1 MKKNELVLRQYVRE
15 CLIAETLLT
24 EGVLDPGILKA
35 VFLAGGPGS
44 GKSYTA
50 KIIFGGNVKSS
61 LSQGTRV
68 GLKILNSDPAFEH
81 FLSKMMGEKGP
92 EGAGQFQMV
101 GVSPKDLARISD
113 TNPELSYQ
121 IGMQPEDPV
130 TGERM
135 GVPPDSPRGKAKKL
149 KKAQKGLWQKG
160 RLGIIY
166 DGTGDDYD
174 SISKKKLQAEAL
186 GYDTAMVFINT
197 TLEVAQERNADRDR
211 VLPEDLVEE
220 IWTEVA
226 ANLGGFQGL
235 FRPNFYIIDNTVYG
249 PPPEEVVSALQQ
261 FVTQPIQNPIGREWV
276 KVNLAL
282 KGEEEIQRKA
292 PGARGRLLGRSIHG
306 EARRSPSGRG

>member
-1 MKKNELVLRQYVRE
+1 MKNNARLLRRYIRE
-15 CLIAETLLT
+15 RLIAETLLL

-50 KIIFGGNVKSS
+50 KIIFGGDVKSS
-61 LSQGTRV
+61 LSMATQV

-81 FLSKMMGEKGP
+81 FLGKMLGEKGP

-101 GVSPKDLARISD
+101 GISPKDLARISD

-121 IGMQPEDPV
+121 IGMQPDDPV
-130 TGERM
+130 TGEPM
-135 GVPPDSPRGKAKKL
+135 GVPPDSPRGKAKRI
-149 KKAQKGLWQKG
+149 KKKQKGLWQEG

-174 SISKKKLQAEAL
+174 SISKKRAQAEEL

-211 VLPEDLVEE
+211 VLPEKLVEK
-220 IWTEVA
+220 IWTEVQ
-226 ANLGGFQGL
+226 ANLGGFQQL
-235 FRPNFYIIDNTVYG
+235 FGSDFYIIDNTVYG
-249 PPPEEVVSALQQ
+249 PPPEAVAKALSR
-261 FVTQPIQNPIGREWV
+261 FVAQPLSNPIGRAWV
-276 KVNLAL
+276 
-282 KGEEEIQRKA
+282 EEELSQRKA
-292 PGARGRLLGRSIHG
+292 PKERKRLLGTEGVSRSLAHFRG
-306 EARRSPSGRG
+306 DRRRRKG